1 MTDKYTEVEAR
12 LDNLLSE
19 NKPDK
24 EDLKNVLNDMMRIYT
39 GNPHYDINKE
49 ALKQGAFFFI
59 LQ

>member
-19 NKPDK
+19 DKPDK

-49 ALKQGAFFFI
+49 ALK
-59 LQ
+59 